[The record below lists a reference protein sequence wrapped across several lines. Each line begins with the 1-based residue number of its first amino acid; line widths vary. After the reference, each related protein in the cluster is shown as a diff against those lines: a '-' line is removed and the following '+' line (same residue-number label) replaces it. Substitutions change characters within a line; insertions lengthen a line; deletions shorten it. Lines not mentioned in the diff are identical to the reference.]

1 MAAIMFAAYPAPF
14 IRETPKAN
22 GAKKQQLLWGDFVRH
37 QGEEAGEW
45 VKVRGRNEIGW
56 MHRDDLQQ
64 ERLLEINFVDIGQG
78 DGAFLVTPD
87 DEFLLIDAGAG
98 ANMHRFLSW
107 RFNLR
112 TNPQRTIAIK
122 AAVISHSDQDH
133 YLGFRDLFRS
143 AQFTF
148 DAIYHNGL
156 VERAGADL
164 LGPVVFANGRA
175 YVTDLIDDLATLRAR
190 LDDAAFVGSKQY
202 PRMLKAALASGRV
215 ANVHA
220 LDAGDGFLPGY
231 GAERELSIQVLAPVR
246 ESVNGASGLRSFKR
260 NDGMTKNGHSV
271 VLKLTYRN
279 RTVLLGGDL
288 NVPAERYL
296 LQHYTGI
303 DPETPD
309 EAARAALL
317 ASARSVFN
325 VDVAKA
331 CHHGSADFTDL
342 FLQAVN
348 PVATVISSGDSEPH
362 AHPRP
367 DTIGAIGKHG
377 RGPRPLIFSTEL
389 SRSANETITSP
400 TQTFATLQR
409 LFAELQAAATADERR
424 IIQRQI
430 DPLIERSIAVY
441 GMINVRTDGEKILIA
456 YKLER
461 PGSGHREFDIHLL
474 APDASGDLAYVSEH

>member
-1 MAAIMFAAYPAPF
+1 MASNMFAAYPSPF
-14 IRETPKAN
+14 IRETPRAT
-22 GAKKQQLLWGDFVRH
+22 GAKKQQLLWGDFV
-37 QGEEAGEW
+37 QPLGEESGAW

-56 MHRDDLQQ
+56 MHRGDLQE

-87 DEFLLIDAGAG
+87 DEFLLIDAGTG

-112 TNPQRTIAIK
+112 ANPQRTIAIK

-148 DAIYHNGL
+148 TAVYHNGL

-164 LGPVVFANGRA
+164 LGPVTHANGRA
-175 YVTDLIDDLATLRAR
+175 YITDLIDDFATLQVR
-190 LDDAAFVGSKQY
+190 LQDNAFVGTKQY
-202 PRMLKAALASGRV
+202 PRMLKAAVASGRIRDIQ
-215 ANVHA
+215 A

-246 ESVNGASGLRSFKR
+246 EAVNGASGLRTFKS

-271 VLKLTYRN
+271 VLKLRYRN

-288 NVPAERYL
+288 NVPAELYL
-296 LQHYTGI
+296 LEHYTGI
-303 DPETPD
+303 DPEPAD
-309 EAARAALL
+309 EAAQAALL
-317 ASARSVFN
+317 ANARSVFN

-342 FLQAVN
+342 FLRAVN
-348 PVATVISSGDSEPH
+348 PVATVISSGDNEPH

-377 RGPRPLIFSTEL
+377 RGARPLIFSTEL
-389 SRSANETITSP
+389 SRSANETIISP
-400 TQTFATLQR
+400 AATFATLQR
-409 LFAELQAAATADERR
+409 LFSELQAATTAGERR
-424 IIQRQI
+424 AIQRQI
-430 DPLIERSIAVY
+430 EPLIERSIAVY
-441 GMINVRTDGEKILIA
+441 GMINVRTDGEKVLMA

-461 PGSGHREFDIHLL
+461 PGSGGREFDVHLL
-474 APDASGDLAYVSEH
+474 EPDAAGELAYVSEP